1 MDKFYTKEV
10 ALTFD
15 DILILPGESDI
26 LPNETDVSTK
36 LSRNIN
42 LTIPIISAAMD
53 TVTDSRMAIA
63 MAQQGG
69 IGIIHRNFS
78 IEEQVREVTKVKR
91 FENIMIEDP
100 ITINLEESIQKAIAM
115 MEQFGIS
122 GLIVVDKDNKLA
134 GILTK
139 RDIRASKDG
148 QKIKDIM
155 TPKSKLIFAYEG
167 ITVEEAKQKMVEN
180 RIEKLPIV
188 DKSFNVK
195 GLITMKDMYKI
206 QSNNI
211 STKDN
216 KGRLRVGAAV
226 GTTDQ
231 DKERVYELI
240 KAEVDVIV
248 VDTAHGHSIK
258 VKDMVKYIKS
268 KFNVDVI
275 AGNIATYEGAKFLID
290 AGVDGIKV
298 GIGPG
303 SICTTRV
310 VTGIGVPQIFA
321 ILEASKIAKEE
332 GIPIISDGG
341 IKYSGDIAKAIAAGA
356 DTVMIGSL
364 LAGTEESPGET
375 IIYKG
380 RSYKTY
386 RGMGSLGA
394 MMAGSTRYP
403 QSTPGKFVPEGIEGM
418 VPFKGS
424 VKDVIFQLVGG
435 LRSAMGYVGAKN
447 IKELQEKAK
456 FIKITNAGLR
466 ESHPHDIII
475 TKEAPNYNTSSIVDN
490 I

>member
-1 MDKFYTKEV
+1 MDKFYTEEV
-10 ALTFD
+10 CLTFD
-15 DILILPGESDI
+15 DILILPGESDV
-26 LPNETDVSTK
+26 LPGETDISTK
-36 LSRNIN
+36 LSRNIT
-42 LTIPIISAAMD
+42 LTIPIVSAAMD
-53 TVTDSRMAIA
+53 TVTDSKMAIA

-69 IGIIHRNFS
+69 IGIIHRNLS
-78 IEEQVREVTKVKR
+78 IEDQVKEVIKVKR
-91 FENIMIEDP
+91 FENIMILDP
-100 ITINLEESIQKAIAM
+100 ITINIEESLEKAINM

-122 GLIVVDKDNKLA
+122 GLLVVDSNNKLC
-134 GILTK
+134 GILTR
-139 RDIRASKDG
+139 RDVRAGKKD

-155 TPKSKLIFAYEG
+155 TPKEKLIFAYEG
-167 ITVEEAKQKMVEN
+167 ITIEEAKQKMVES
-180 RIEKLPIV
+180 RIEKLPII
-188 DKSFNVK
+188 DKEFNVK

-226 GTTDQ
+226 GTTDN
-231 DKERVYELI
+231 DKERVYELV

-248 VDTAHGHSIK
+248 VDTAHGHSTK
-258 VKDMVKYIKS
+258 VKEMVKYIKS
-268 KFNVDVI
+268 KFNIDVI

-290 AGVDGIKV
+290 AGADGIKV

-310 VTGIGVPQIFA
+310 VTGVGVPQIFA
-321 ILEASKIAKEE
+321 ILEASKIAKNE
-332 GIPIISDGG
+332 GIPIIADGG

-403 QSTPGKFVPEGIEGM
+403 QGVQGKFVPEGIEGM

-435 LRSAMGYVGAKN
+435 LRASMGYVGAKN
-447 IKELQEKAK
+447 IKEFQEKAK

-466 ESHPHDIII
+466 ESHPHDVII
-475 TKEAPNYNTSSIVDN
+475 TKEAPNYNTSPLIEN
-490 I
+490 T